1 MEDFQSANT
10 VRHVYRLKRWAQGG
24 YLALALLLGG
34 GGVSFILFGLMQGDW
49 TAFTDLRTVCVM
61 VFPTALGSF
70 FAALALRSRVVL
82 DGTRISVRY
91 ALGEVSAD
99 SSEIEGYR
107 NTHDSHYSY
116 WRLRLKESG
125 TEISIM
131 KSFRVDEAFQT
142 FLSQLK
148 NFSDIPDQ

>member
-1 MEDFQSANT
+1 MEDSQSANT
-10 VRHVYRLKRWAQGG
+10 VRHVYRLKRRVQGLF
-24 YLALALLLGG
+24 LALALLFGG
-34 GGVSFILFGLMQGDW
+34 AGVSFILFGLIQGDW

-99 SSEIEGYR
+99 SSEVEGYR
-107 NTHDSHYSY
+107 SASDSHYSY
-116 WRLRLKESG
+116 WRLRLKGSS
-125 TEISIM
+125 TDISIM
-131 KSFRVDEAFQT
+131 KSFRVDESFQT

-148 NFSDIPDQ
+148 NLSDTPEQ